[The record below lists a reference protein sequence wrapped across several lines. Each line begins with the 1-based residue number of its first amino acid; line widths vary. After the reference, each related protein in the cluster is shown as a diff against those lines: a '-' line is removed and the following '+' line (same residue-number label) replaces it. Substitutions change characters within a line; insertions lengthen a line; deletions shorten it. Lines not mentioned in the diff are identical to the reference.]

1 MPALAFP
8 AKRTIQRAVNAAPR
22 WPLYLLGAVP
32 GVWVFWLALNDQLG
46 ADPVKT
52 LEHLLGL
59 WALRFLIAGLA
70 VTPIRRF
77 GGPSLIR
84 FRRALGLL
92 AFYYASAHLASYL
105 LFDQGLDAHAI
116 AKDILKR
123 PYITIGMASFAIL
136 VPLAITSNATAIK
149 RMGASA
155 WQKLHR
161 WVYVAAI
168 AAAAHFVMVVKSWPA
183 EPLIYAAIVAA
194 LLLVRV
200 GFAAKKRRWYK
211 ALFLQSE
218 GAQDADGMGVSGR
231 RWIGNGVG
239 GHANENTLQR
249 VVGMPG
255 REAGAGADCVD
266 ERACELRQRM

>member
-1 MPALAFP
+1 MAALAFP
-8 AKRTIQRAVNAAPR
+8 AKRTVQRALNAAPR
-22 WPLYLLGAVP
+22 WPLYVLGAAP
-32 GVWVFWLALNDQLG
+32 GIWIFWLALNDRLG

-59 WALRFLIAGLA
+59 WALRFLIAALA

-77 GGPSLIR
+77 GGPSFIR

-92 AFYYASAHLASYL
+92 AFFYACAHLSSYL

-123 PYITIGMASFAIL
+123 PYITIGMFAFSIL
-136 VPLAITSNATAIK
+136 VPLAVTSHNAMIK

-168 AAAAHFVMVVKSWPA
+168 AAAVHFVMVVKSWPA

-194 LLLVRV
+194 LLLMRV
-200 GFAAKKRRWYK
+200 GFAVKKRLAAARPGF
-211 ALFLQSE
+211 ALPFTSPN
-218 GAQDADGMGVSGR
+218 SR
-231 RWIGNGVG
+231 S
-239 GHANENTLQR
+239 
-249 VVGMPG
+249 
-255 REAGAGADCVD
+255 
-266 ERACELRQRM
+266 

>member
-8 AKRTIQRAVNAAPR
+8 AKRTVQRALNSAPR
-22 WPLYLLGAVP
+22 WPLYVAGALP
-32 GVWVFWLALNDQLG
+32 GAWAFWLALNSQLG
-46 ADPVKT
+46 ADPVKE

-59 WALRFLIAGLA
+59 WALRFLIAALA
-70 VTPIRRF
+70 VTPVRRF

-92 AFYYASAHLASYL
+92 AFYYACAHLASYL
-105 LFDQGLDAHAI
+105 LFDQGLDVHAI

-123 PYITIGMASFAIL
+123 PYITIGMFAFAIL
-136 VPLAITSNATAIK
+136 VPLAITSNAAAIK
-149 RMGASA
+149 RMGAAA

-194 LLLVRV
+194 LLLIRL
-200 GFAAKKRRWYK
+200 GFAIRKRLERLSGTP
-211 ALFLQSE
+211 ARA
-218 GAQDADGMGVSGR
+218 AQ
-231 RWIGNGVG
+231 N
-239 GHANENTLQR
+239 
-249 VVGMPG
+249 
-255 REAGAGADCVD
+255 
-266 ERACELRQRM
+266 

>member
-1 MPALAFP
+1 MPPIAFP
-8 AKRTIQRAVNAAPR
+8 AKRTVQRALNAVPR
-22 WPLYLLGAVP
+22 WPLYVLGAVP
-32 GVWVFWLALNDQLG
+32 GIWIFWLALNDRLG

-59 WALRFLIAGLA
+59 WALRFLIAALA

-77 GGPSLIR
+77 GGPSFIR

-92 AFYYASAHLASYL
+92 TFFYACAHLSAYL

-123 PYITIGMASFAIL
+123 PYITIGMFAFSIL
-136 VPLAITSNATAIK
+136 APLAVTSNNAMIK

-168 AAAAHFVMVVKSWPA
+168 AAAAHFLMVVKSWPA
-183 EPLIYAAIVAA
+183 QPIIYAAIVAA
-194 LLLVRV
+194 LLLIRA
-200 GFAAKKRRWYK
+200 GFAAKKALQQRRPGF
-211 ALFLQSE
+211 ALPFTSPN
-218 GAQDADGMGVSGR
+218 SR
-231 RWIGNGVG
+231 S
-239 GHANENTLQR
+239 
-249 VVGMPG
+249 
-255 REAGAGADCVD
+255 
-266 ERACELRQRM
+266 